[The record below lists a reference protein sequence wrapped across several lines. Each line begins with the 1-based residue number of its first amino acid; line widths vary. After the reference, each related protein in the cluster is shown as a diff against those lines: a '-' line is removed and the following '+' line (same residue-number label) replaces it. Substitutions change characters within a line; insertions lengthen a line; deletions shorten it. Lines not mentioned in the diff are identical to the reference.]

1 MDEAIQTRVIDA
13 LHGCG
18 ADEVTSTT
26 RWVATFGDRRVEVM
40 LYDFGPLFKRRYQ
53 ASATDEAG
61 LTVTGEPSYTVAG
74 AIGGLAWKDLL
85 LE

>member
-1 MDEAIQTRVIDA
+1 MDDGIQQRVIEA
-13 LHGCG
+13 LRSCG
-18 ADEVTSTT
+18 ADEVRTAT
-26 RWVATFGDRRVEVM
+26 RWLATFGPRTVEVT
-40 LYDFGPLFKRRYQ
+40 LYDFGPLFQRRYQ

-74 AIGGLAWKDLL
+74 AIGGLAWGDLL